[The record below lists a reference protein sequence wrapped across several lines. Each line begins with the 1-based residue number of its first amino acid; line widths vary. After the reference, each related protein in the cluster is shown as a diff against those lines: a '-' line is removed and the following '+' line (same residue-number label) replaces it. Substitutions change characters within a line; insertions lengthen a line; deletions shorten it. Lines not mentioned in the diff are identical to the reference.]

1 MSAVPPDVLVL
12 GAGVSG
18 LTSAV
23 CLAEAG
29 VRVRVVA
36 RELPLSTTS
45 CAAGAMWGPL
55 FVEHEEVDAWSEQ
68 TLVELTALARE
79 NPGAGVLLVPGIEAS
94 RTPAEPALP
103 VTRIP
108 DFAYCARYELP
119 DGFVAG
125 WRYTVPLIDM
135 PVYLRYLSGRLSD
148 AGVIVEPGEV
158 SSLADIAGHARII
171 VNCTGVGAARLV
183 PDQAVRAV
191 RGQLVVAENPDLDEY
206 FAEFTH
212 DEADMTYYLPMGR
225 HVILGGCAEADGE
238 DLRPDQTTLD
248 AIVRR
253 CVAVE
258 PRLAHARITG
268 YRVGL
273 RPYRPTVRVEHVRLG
288 DTDVIHNYG
297 HGGAGVSLS
306 WGCAFRVRDLA
317 VGLLGATLQPA
328 G

>member
-1 MSAVPPDVLVL
+1 MPPDVLVL

-29 VRVRVVA
+29 VRVRMLA
-36 RELPLSTTS
+36 RELPPATTS
-45 CAAGAMWGPL
+45 GAAGAVWGPL
-55 FVEHEEVDAWSEQ
+55 FVEHDEVDAWSQQ
-68 TLVELTALARE
+68 TLDQLIGLAADE
-79 NPGAGVLLVPGIEAS
+79 TTGVLLLPGIEAS
-94 RTPAEPALP
+94 RTPAEPAPP
-103 VTRIP
+103 VTRIA
-108 DFAYCARYELP
+108 DFAYCEPHELP
-119 DGFVAG
+119 DGFVSG

-135 PVYLRYLSGRLSD
+135 PRYLEYLSARLAD

-158 SSLADIAGHARII
+158 SSLTDVAEQARVI

-183 PDQAVRAV
+183 PDPAVRAV

-212 DEADMTYYLPMGR
+212 DETDMTYYLPMGR
-225 HVILGGCAEADGE
+225 HVILGGCAQADSE
-238 DLRPDQTTLD
+238 DRRADQATLD

-258 PRLAHARITG
+258 PRLARARIIG

-273 RPYRPTVRVEHVRLG
+273 RPYRPQVRVEHARQG
-288 DTDVIHNYG
+288 DADVIHNYG

-317 VGLLGATLQPA
+317 VGLLGATRQPP

>member
-1 MSAVPPDVLVL
+1 MPPVPPDVLVL

-29 VRVRVVA
+29 TRVRVVA
-36 RELPLSTTS
+36 RDLPLSTTS

-55 FVEHEEVDAWSEQ
+55 FVEHDEVDAWSEQ
-68 TLVELTALARE
+68 TLAELTALAA
-79 NPGAGVLLVPGIEAS
+79 NPSAGVLLVPGIEAS
-94 RTPAEPALP
+94 RTPAQPALP

-108 DFAYCARYELP
+108 DFAYCASHELP
-119 DGFVAG
+119 TGFVSG

-135 PVYLRYLSGRLSD
+135 PRYLRYLSGRLED
-148 AGVIVEPGEV
+148 AGVIVEPMEV
-158 SSLADIAGHARII
+158 SSLADVAGYGRII

-183 PDQAVRAV
+183 PDPAVRAV

-212 DEADMTYYLPMGR
+212 DETDMTYYLPMGR
-225 HVILGGCAEADGE
+225 HVILGGCAEAGDE
-238 DLRPDQTTLD
+238 ELRPNPKTLE

-253 CVAVE
+253 CVALE
-258 PRLAHARITG
+258 PRLEHARITG

-273 RPYRPTVRVEHVRLG
+273 RPYRPRVRVEHVRLG

-317 VGLLGATLQPA
+317 LGLLGATLQPA